1 VSAEVNASWSPKG
14 RDTAFV
20 PQELRGLAASSQVG
34 RGQFAT
40 ISPSTG
46 FASLNDGT
54 RPNEIPAGVAYPAVV
69 SGVSSIGGAAQTAF
83 WVGYGGGMPASTET
97 NDGFLVTDIAVP
109 FYIAGESTPG
119 KLSSFDGDSRSI
131 GGLVMGLDERG
142 DPILICGPIAW
153 LLARMAA
160 AANAMDFAWFQR
172 DESAASDTL
181 AEFTIPSQKLHGL
194 ITAVQFTGAAIAA
207 DNTDYI
213 TVTIAKRV
221 LADAYA
227 AATTIATYDS
237 RAANNGAVSAFTPAN
252 FTLSVVAG
260 ALNALET
267 DVYTIVVAKGGAG
280 KVIDGSFRVI
290 GKVQ

>member
-1 VSAEVNASWSPKG
+1 MSAEVNGNWAAVG
-14 RDTAFV
+14 NDTSAV
-20 PQELRGLAASSQVG
+20 PTLTFGLAANERIG
-34 RGQFAT
+34 RGQFGLIDPAT
-40 ISPSTG
+40 GYASLATATPNKIAAGIGYPAVISPSSTV
-46 FASLNDGT
+46 
-54 RPNEIPAGVAYPAVV
+54 AGNARNV
-69 SGVSSIGGAAQTAF
+69 F
-83 WVGYGGGMPASTET
+83 WIGYGDGIPASTAS
-97 NDGFLVTDIAVP
+97 NDGFTAADVAVP
-109 FYIAGESTPG
+109 FYIAGEATPG
-119 KLSSFDGDSRSI
+119 KLSSLAGVSRSL
-131 GGLVMGLDERG
+131 GGLVMGLDSRG
-142 DPILICGPIAW
+142 NPMLVCGPEAW
-153 LLARMAA
+153 LLARATLVTTS
-160 AANAMDFAWFQR
+160 MDFAWFTLK
-172 DESAASDTL
+172 EAAASDTL
-181 AEFTIPSQKLHGL
+181 AEFVIPSQKLHGL

-237 RAANNGAVSAFTPAN
+237 RAANNGAVTAFTPAS

-280 KVIDGSFRVI
+280 KLISGAFRVI